1 MPAVSATVLAQGTYN
16 PPQFGNQT
24 SNEGINAGRFI
35 LYPAITF
42 NYAHD
47 DNLFYQ
53 ADDIPGLEPVATGRV
68 EVVPRIVVDL
78 PLSRS
83 RLRLQYSPFYRSY
96 LSGDVEQ
103 GSKWSHFFNFEASIL
118 MADVF
123 TVALRDH
130 YVRGYQEVQ
139 EFDPGGE
146 TRFNATGFTLHE
158 PSAEFSLDA
167 GVRHRFSFI
176 PRFSKL
182 TFDQGEE
189 IALITDTGQEVAP
202 VQTFNDYER
211 RGYEGRYTF
220 KVSPETQ
227 VFAYTLSDYTQQDRL
242 QTFYGTVDVDQRTTG
257 LGLQRLAGGVIT
269 TGGSIGWEQMNF
281 TGGGG
286 GDYAGPAADIN
297 VGLTPSDVLRF
308 DLMFR
313 RSAFQ
318 SFYVNNNYY
327 INLEGRL
334 RTIRQFGRTAFWA
347 LGLTLAQNDY
357 GDATDVTMQP
367 NNVPSD
373 DTDNDGNI
381 DLFESFAPSQGVV
394 RKDRAAA
401 IDLSTGWRL
410 RPTMRFTVGYNHQ
423 RRDSNVVQE
432 LDPDGPTGPLAPE
445 FVETYDYIDNRVYVT
460 LEMGFL

>member
-16 PPQFGNQT
+16 RPTFGNQAP
-24 SNEGINAGRFI
+24 SGGLNAGRFI
-35 LYPAITF
+35 LYPAVSF

-53 ADDIPGLEPVATGRV
+53 SDDIPGVEPVDSGRV
-68 EVVPRIVVDL
+68 EIVPRILIDL

-83 RLRLQYSPFYRSY
+83 RLRLQYSPLFRDYTSQEVPQA
-96 LSGDVEQ
+96 D
-103 GSKWSHFFNFEASIL
+103 KWSHFFDFEASIL

-123 TVALRDH
+123 TVAVRDH
-130 YVRGYQEVQ
+130 FVQGSQEVQ

-146 TRFNATGFTLHE
+146 IRFNLAPFTLHE

-182 TFDQGEE
+182 DFNESE
-189 IALITDTGQEVAP
+189 GQV
-202 VQTFNDYER
+202 FYDYER

-227 VFAYTLSDYTQQDRL
+227 VFAYTQSDYTQQERI
-242 QTFYGTVDVDQRTTG
+242 QTFYGDVDVDQRTTG
-257 LGLQRLAGGVIT
+257 IGLQRLAGGLIT
-269 TGGSIGWEQMNF
+269 TGGSIGWEQQNY

-286 GDYAGPAADIN
+286 GDYAGIAADIS

-313 RSAFQ
+313 RNAFQ

-334 RTIRQFGRTAFWA
+334 RTIRQVGRTGFWQ

-357 GDATDVTMQP
+357 GNATDVTMQS

-373 DTDNDGNI
+373 DADNDGYI
-381 DLFESFAPSQGVV
+381 DIFESFLPSQGVV
-394 RKDRAAA
+394 RKDRAAS

-410 RPTMRFTVGYNHQ
+410 RPTMRFTVGYNRQ

-432 LDPDGPTGPLAPE
+432 FDPDGPIGPLAPE
-445 FVETYDYIDNRVYVT
+445 FVETYDYTDNRVYVT